1 MFSGLRLPL
10 NYGGGQFFTSRC
22 GYQKMGWILRR
33 SCKRRRCW
41 SFWVQKLRPFD
52 AARKRFRMVRDWG
65 KPLCFFSQC
74 FLYLISDLWP
84 GDSVVCDYIWH
95 HPCHCLAS
103 SPSSHGTLKSHHW
116 SSVFP
121 YTTATLRDL
130 NWHPEIFRQTHFYRW
145 KMQSQSS

>member
-1 MFSGLRLPL
+1 
-10 NYGGGQFFTSRC
+10 
-22 GYQKMGWILRR
+22 
-33 SCKRRRCW
+33 
-41 SFWVQKLRPFD
+41 
-52 AARKRFRMVRDWG
+52 MVRDWG
-65 KPLCFFSQC
+65 KPLCFFFQC